1 MDIFWENINDF
12 ISNNCWSFEIFLII
26 ELLIWH
32 MILMRKRVIKDFK
45 NLPEEIRVAI
55 REKYPS
61 GYVIDLI
68 TFTDK
73 DKQIISALPYETKDI
88 SYMIKMPSSLHIDT
102 DEEEPIEMP
111 DRVPG
116 SESLEN
122 LDEEKY
128 LIQEE
133 EEEESD

>member
-1 MDIFWENINDF
+1 
-12 ISNNCWSFEIFLII
+12 
-26 ELLIWH
+26 
-32 MILMRKRVIKDFK
+32 MILMRKRVIKDFR
-45 NLPEEIRVAI
+45 NLPEEIREAI

-61 GYVIDLI
+61 GYINDLI

-73 DKQIISALPYETKDI
+73 DKHIISALPYETEDI
-88 SYMIKMPSSLHIDT
+88 SYLIKMPSSMHIDT
-102 DEEEPIEMP
+102 DEEESTETLDSM
-111 DRVPG
+111 PG

-133 EEEESD
+133 EEESD

>member
-1 MDIFWENINDF
+1 
-12 ISNNCWSFEIFLII
+12 
-26 ELLIWH
+26 
-32 MILMRKRVIKDFK
+32 MRKRVIKDFR
-45 NLPEEIRVAI
+45 NLPEEIREAI

-68 TFTDK
+68 TFVDK
-73 DKQIISALPYETKDI
+73 DKHIIDALPYETEDI
-88 SYMIKMPSSLHIDT
+88 SYLIKMPSSLHIDT
-102 DEEEPIEMP
+102 DEEEPIETL

-122 LDEEKY
+122 LDDEKY

>member
-1 MDIFWENINDF
+1 
-12 ISNNCWSFEIFLII
+12 
-26 ELLIWH
+26 
-32 MILMRKRVIKDFK
+32 MILMKKRVIKDFR
-45 NLPEEIRVAI
+45 NLPEEIREEI

-61 GYVIDLI
+61 GYITDLI

-73 DKQIISALPYETKDI
+73 DKHIISALPYETEDI
-88 SYMIKMPSSLHIDT
+88 SYLIKMPSSLHIDT
-102 DEEEPIEMP
+102 DEEEPVDTL
-111 DRVPG
+111 DRIPG
-116 SESLEN
+116 GESLEN

>member
-1 MDIFWENINDF
+1 
-12 ISNNCWSFEIFLII
+12 
-26 ELLIWH
+26 
-32 MILMRKRVIKDFK
+32 MRKRVIKDFR
-45 NLPEEIRVAI
+45 NLPEEIREAI

-68 TFTDK
+68 TFVDK
-73 DKQIISALPYETKDI
+73 DKHIIDALPYETEDI
-88 SYMIKMPSSLHIDT
+88 SYLIKMPSSLHIDT
-102 DEEEPIEMP
+102 DEEEPIETL

-116 SESLEN
+116 SENLENLEN
-122 LDEEKY
+122 LDDEKY

>member
-1 MDIFWENINDF
+1 
-12 ISNNCWSFEIFLII
+12 
-26 ELLIWH
+26 
-32 MILMRKRVIKDFK
+32 MILMKKRVIKDFR
-45 NLPEEIRVAI
+45 NLPEDIREAI
-55 REKYPS
+55 REKYPF
-61 GYVIDLI
+61 GHVNDLI

-73 DKQIISALPYETKDI
+73 DRQIISALPYETEEI
-88 SYMIKMPSSLHIDT
+88 SYLIKMPSSMHIDT
-102 DEEEPIEMP
+102 EEESPIDTL

-133 EEEESD
+133 EEESD

>member
-1 MDIFWENINDF
+1 
-12 ISNNCWSFEIFLII
+12 
-26 ELLIWH
+26 
-32 MILMRKRVIKDFK
+32 MRKRVIKNFR
-45 NLPEEIRVAI
+45 NLPEEIREAI

-61 GYVIDLI
+61 GYVHHLI

-73 DKQIISALPYETKDI
+73 DKQIISALPYETEDI

-102 DEEEPIEMP
+102 DEEEPIETL
-111 DRVPG
+111 DRVPD

>member
-1 MDIFWENINDF
+1 
-12 ISNNCWSFEIFLII
+12 
-26 ELLIWH
+26 
-32 MILMRKRVIKDFK
+32 MIPMKKRVIKDFRK
-45 NLPEEIRVAI
+45 LPEEIREEI

-61 GYVIDLI
+61 GYLSHLI

-73 DKQIISALPYETKDI
+73 DKHIISALPYETEDI
-88 SYMIKMPSSLHIDT
+88 YYLIKIPSSLYIDT
-102 DEEEPIEMP
+102 DEEEPIDTL
-111 DRVPG
+111 DRIPG
-116 SESLEN
+116 GEDLEN

>member
-1 MDIFWENINDF
+1 
-12 ISNNCWSFEIFLII
+12 
-26 ELLIWH
+26 
-32 MILMRKRVIKDFK
+32 MILMRKRVIKDFR
-45 NLPEEIRVAI
+45 NLPEEIREAI

-61 GYVIDLI
+61 GFVNDLI
-68 TFTDK
+68 TFADK
-73 DKQIISALPYETKDI
+73 DKQIISALSYETEDI
-88 SYMIKMPSSLHIDT
+88 SYLIKMPSSLHIDT
-102 DEEEPIEMP
+102 DEEEPIETL

-116 SESLEN
+116 SESLENLEN

>member
-1 MDIFWENINDF
+1 
-12 ISNNCWSFEIFLII
+12 
-26 ELLIWH
+26 
-32 MILMRKRVIKDFK
+32 MILMRKRVIKDFR
-45 NLPEEIRVAI
+45 NLPEEIREAI

-61 GYVIDLI
+61 GYINDLI

-73 DKQIISALPYETKDI
+73 DKHIISALPYETEDI

-102 DEEEPIEMP
+102 DDEEPAETL
-111 DRVPG
+111 DTVPG

-133 EEEESD
+133 EEESD

>member
-1 MDIFWENINDF
+1 
-12 ISNNCWSFEIFLII
+12 
-26 ELLIWH
+26 
-32 MILMRKRVIKDFK
+32 MRKRVIKDFR
-45 NLPEEIRVAI
+45 NLPEEIREAI

-61 GYVIDLI
+61 GYINDLI

-73 DKQIISALPYETKDI
+73 EKHIISALPYDTEDI

-102 DEEEPIEMP
+102 DEEEPAETL
-111 DRVPG
+111 DSVPG

-133 EEEESD
+133 EEESD

>member
-1 MDIFWENINDF
+1 
-12 ISNNCWSFEIFLII
+12 
-26 ELLIWH
+26 
-32 MILMRKRVIKDFK
+32 MILMKKRVIKDFR
-45 NLPEEIRVAI
+45 NLPEEIREAI

-61 GYVIDLI
+61 GYITDLI

-73 DKQIISALPYETKDI
+73 DRQIISALPYETEEI
-88 SYMIKMPSSLHIDT
+88 SYLIKMPSSLHIDT
-102 DEEEPIEMP
+102 DEEEPVDTL
-111 DRVPG
+111 DRMPG